1 MYLPEDLEN
10 LKDETKNRITT
21 QVQSNKDWINQQI
34 DKANLQNE
42 VGDLGGNDLMKG
54 IDEKKDELIKW
65 GEDNLD

>member
-65 GEDNLD
+65 GED